1 MVNITLSIPAEIK
14 KMMETY
20 EEVKWSEVAR
30 KAIIQKLAV
39 LRKLD
44 ELSQSSK
51 ITDKDIEKME
61 HEIKRKLNNR
71 IIVNFFQFGKVV

>member
-61 HEIKRKLNNR
+61 HEIKRKVAKKHG
-71 IIVNFFQFGKVV
+71 I

>member
-51 ITDKDIEKME
+51 ITDEDIEKME
-61 HEIKRKLNNR
+61 HEIKRKVAKKHG
-71 IIVNFFQFGKVV
+71 I